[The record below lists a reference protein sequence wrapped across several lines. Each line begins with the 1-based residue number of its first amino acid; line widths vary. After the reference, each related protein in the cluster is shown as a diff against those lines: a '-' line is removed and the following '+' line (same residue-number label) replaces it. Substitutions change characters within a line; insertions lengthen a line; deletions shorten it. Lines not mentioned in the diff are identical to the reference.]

1 MAGCRSGGTPG
12 ALQGSGHIGTLRRTQ
27 TQVGISG
34 EQMADVAL
42 KRGTSQLT
50 AAQQGAAVREQLR
63 TMEDGDV
70 VASFLGG
77 EERAFQELVSRYQ
90 TRLLNFIYRTIGDR
104 EKAEDLV
111 QEVFIRVYRHIG
123 RFDRSKKFSTWIYT
137 IASNLAKNELR
148 NRSRNPLVLFQ
159 AIKKTSQE
167 DDRPLQFEDSASRPD
182 DLYRKRHLRELVE
195 ESVAKLPAHHREVFV
210 LRELE
215 GKSYEE
221 IAEITATNL
230 GTVKSRLNRAR
241 NSFADLIEPK
251 LR

>member
-1 MAGCRSGGTPG
+1 MAEV
-12 ALQGSGHIGTLRRTQ
+12 ALQRN
-27 TQVGISG
+27 
-34 EQMADVAL
+34 MAL
-42 KRGTSQLT
+42 K
-50 AAQQGAAVREQLR
+50 GAAVREQLR
-63 TMEDGDV
+63 TLEDGDV
-70 VASFLGG
+70 VSAFLAG
-77 EERAFQELVSRYQ
+77 EERAFQELVTRYQ
-90 TRLLNFIYRTIGDR
+90 SRLLNFIYRTIGDR

-159 AIKKTSQE
+159 TIKKNWQD
-167 DDRPLQFEDSASRPD
+167 DDRPLQFEDLNSRPD

-195 ESVAKLPAHHREVFV
+195 DSVAKLPAHHREVFV

-221 IAEITATNL
+221 IAEITQTNL

-241 NSFADLIEPK
+241 ASFAELIEPK